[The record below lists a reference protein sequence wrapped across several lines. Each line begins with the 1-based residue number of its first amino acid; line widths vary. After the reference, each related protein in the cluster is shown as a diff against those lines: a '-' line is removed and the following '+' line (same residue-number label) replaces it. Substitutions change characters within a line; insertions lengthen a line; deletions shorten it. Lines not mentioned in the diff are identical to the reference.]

1 MQNWKDLYLEHA
13 EMIKADLAAVEWID
27 LWHNQVNFLEDE
39 HPFNTPA
46 IFLSY
51 RTIQTDDVGQKV
63 QKGRWQVDIRIFYET
78 FADTYVDAVNQE
90 SALQFLNIAQGIYA
104 LFHGSNGTNYSSM
117 RHIGFAPEDTG
128 NAGNLYRISFECTLM
143 DYSAVRNYAEHEIN
157 EIDVQQADDP
167 YIIIEDQ

>member
-46 IFLSY
+46 LFLSY
-51 RTIQTDDVGQKV
+51 RTVETDDVGQKV
-63 QKGRWQVDIRIFYET
+63 QNVKVQVDIRLFYET
-78 FADTYVDAVNQE
+78 FADTYADAVNQE
-90 SALQFLNIAQGIYA
+90 SALQFLELMDGVHA
-104 LFHGSNGTNYSSM
+104 LFHGSSGANYSSM
-117 RHIGFAPEDTG
+117 RRIGFAPEDTG

-143 DYSAVRNYAEHEIN
+143 DYSAVKNYAEHEID
-157 EIDVQQADDP
+157 ELDVQHADDP
-167 YIIIEDQ
+167 YIIIEE